1 MFERENLMNAMLSP
15 LPETSA
21 LILAGGEGERLLPLT
36 KSRPKPAVP
45 FGGVFR
51 IVDFT
56 LANCA
61 ASNINDVAILTQY
74 RHEVLHRYVLENW
87 LDAWEH
93 SGGQLRCSPPV
104 SGKRYRGT
112 ADSVFQNLP
121 VIQWRRPECVLI
133 LSGDHVYNMNYGDL
147 LQRHAETGA
156 DLTIGVLEYPVEKA
170 PHFGVVEV
178 DHDFRV
184 TGFAEKPESPRSMP
198 GRPGKALISMGVY
211 VFRTEILDE
220 ILREHCDSGF
230 GYDFGRDIIPALIRF
245 ARVQAYDFRD
255 EKLEPS
261 YWRDIGTI
269 DSYYEANM
277 DLVGPNRA
285 FNPYER
291 SGVVPLCLSTNQ
303 SVLAPCVRIEAGADV
318 QSSVLMAGVCVGKDA
333 RIRRA
338 IVEEDVHIPS
348 GFEIGWDIE
357 NDRKHYP
364 VSAAGVVVVNETPR
378 VSRPTMVFVGGRK
391 KAAQRSTRQAAA

>member
-1 MFERENLMNAMLSP
+1 MKHAMLAP
-15 LPETSA
+15 LRETSA

-147 LQRHAETGA
+147 LHRHAESGA
-156 DLTIGVLEYPVEKA
+156 DLTIGVLEYPLEKA
-170 PHFGVVEV
+170 SQFGVAEV
-178 DHDFRV
+178 DRDFRI
-184 TGFAEKPESPRSMP
+184 TGFAEKPEVPGHMP
-198 GRPGKALISMGVY
+198 GRPDTALISMGIY
-211 VFRTEILDE
+211 AFRTEILDE
-220 ILREHCDSGF
+220 ALREHCDRGF
-230 GYDFGRDIIPALIRF
+230 GYDFGRDIIPSLIRS
-245 ARVQAYDFRD
+245 ARVYAYDFRD
-255 EKLEPS
+255 EKLNLPS

-277 DLVGPNRA
+277 DLVGPTPA
-285 FNPYER
+285 FNPFER
-291 SGVVPLCLSTNQ
+291 SGFVPPGLSANQ
-303 SVLAPCVRIEAGADV
+303 SVLSPDVRIEAGADI

-338 IVEEDVHIPS
+338 IVEEGVHIPS

-378 VSRPTMVFVGGRK
+378 VSRPTLVFVSGRK
-391 KAAQRSTRQAAA
+391 KPAQRSTRTKAAA